1 MLSFAMLPSLDIFHK
16 GNEHAGH
23 RTLKYISMAS
33 EESRQKHAEPTTSAT
48 TSSTFCSC
56 VSCVRMANRKAN
68 PKYLWS
74 AARCGARKRCW
85 EKGAKIERGLPGQG
99 GKTSRPGVACTG
111 AKSWK
116 TYLKLGRLHFILCVC
131 PPNCFLFYFVPEC
144 QIQRQ

>member
-16 GNEHAGH
+16 GNEHGGH

-48 TSSTFCSC
+48 TSSMFCSC
-56 VSCVRMANRKAN
+56 VSCVRMANRKAK

-74 AARCGARKRCW
+74 AARCRARKRCW
-85 EKGAKIERGLPGQG
+85 EKGAKRRENLP
-99 GKTSRPGVACTG
+99 PWCVACTG

-116 TYLKLGRLHFILCVC
+116 TYLKLGRLHFLLCVC
-131 PPNCFLFYFVPEC
+131 PPNCYLFYFVPEC

>member
-74 AARCGARKRCW
+74 AARCRARKRCW
-85 EKGAKIERGLPGQG
+85 EKGAKIERGLPGNLPPWCSVYRSKELEDILEV
-99 GKTSRPGVACTG
+99 GKIA
-111 AKSWK
+111 
-116 TYLKLGRLHFILCVC
+116 
-131 PPNCFLFYFVPEC
+131 FYFVCLSSELLPFLLC
-144 QIQRQ
+144 ARMSNSKAVDGK